1 MAGYGVAI
9 KNSFLNLVPPRGTD
23 WRFKSPPH
31 PMNQLKGDQIF
42 SLTLMTIS
50 IIALCYIPSFL
61 LWDKSEIKAEELDT
75 YEGTV
80 VDIGLTKVRIG
91 KGNSTSNMV
100 YINLEGLPY
109 PLGLN
114 HLGTE
119 SQNYLVNRIKKG
131 DKIKAIF
138 DSEGKRVDEGL
149 NLHVFQL
156 EHKGEILIG
165 MEDTERRN
173 NTFAKIMFGIGTV
186 FMLGPVLLYRYLLKK
201 NKRLAKT

>member
-1 MAGYGVAI
+1 MT
-9 KNSFLNLVPPRGTD
+9 KL
-23 WRFKSPPH
+23 
-31 PMNQLKGDQIF
+31 NQLKGDQIF